1 MLIVIYI
8 LFFIFCFIGFR
19 FYSTGYNNDYL
30 SKSQCN
36 AVKGFFIIL
45 VFLSHI
51 NQYILKSGYRPSSL
65 GDEVYF
71 HITSTV
77 GQLMVV
83 VFLFFSGYGIMES
96 YKIRGSSYLSTM
108 PQKRILVTLLNF
120 DVAVLFFFLLNI
132 ILGKSMTLSQVL
144 LSFIAWDSLGNSNWY
159 IFCIL
164 LCYSVAYIAL
174 TISSNQNRAILL
186 VFCLCVIA
194 MITLSFFKGSWWY
207 NTMLCFPLGM
217 LFSKMKSKVDSF
229 IPSIYIVILVSLTFL
244 FFVFRNCSLSLC
256 GLTYNIESMCYALII
271 VLLMMKMKSNN
282 KFLQWMGQ
290 MLFPL
295 YIYQRLMMIAI
306 FESSG
311 GIIFI
316 ATYPMAFI
324 LICFVAVVLI
334 ANLYP
339 RWQISI
345 QNDWILCGKK

>member
-1 MLIVIYI
+1 MLFVIYI
-8 LFFIFCFIGFR
+8 LLFIFCFIELR
-19 FYSTGYNNDYL
+19 FFYTGYNNDYL
-30 SKSQCN
+30 SKNQCN

-65 GDEVYF
+65 SDDVYF

-83 VFLFFSGYGIMES
+83 MFLFFSGYGIMES

-108 PQKRILVTLLNF
+108 PQKRILITLLNF
-120 DVAVLFFFLLNI
+120 DVAVLFFVLLNI
-132 ILGKSMTLSQVL
+132 ILGKSMTLSQIL
-144 LSFIAWDSLGNSNWY
+144 LSFIAWDSIGNSNWY

-174 TISSNQNRAILL
+174 TISSNLNRAILL
-186 VFCLCVIA
+186 VFCLCVIV

-217 LFSKMKSKVDSF
+217 FFFQMKSKVDLF

-244 FFVFRNCSLSLC
+244 FFVFRNCTLSMYAM
-256 GLTYNIESMCYALII
+256 TYNIESMCYALII

-282 KFLQWMGQ
+282 KYLQWMGQ

-306 FESSG
+306 FETSRG
-311 GIIFI
+311 KIFI
-316 ATYPMAFI
+316 VSYPIVYIF
-324 LICFVAVVLI
+324 ICFVAMVLI
-334 ANLYP
+334 ACLYP
-339 RWQISI
+339 RWRFSI
-345 QNDWILCGKK
+345 QNNRIICGN

>member
-229 IPSIYIVILVSLTFL
+229 IPSIYIVILVSLTS
-244 FFVFRNCSLSLC
+244 CSLSS
-256 GLTYNIESMCYALII
+256 EI
-271 VLLMMKMKSNN
+271 VL
-282 KFLQWMGQ
+282 FL
-290 MLFPL
+290 
-295 YIYQRLMMIAI
+295 
-306 FESSG
+306 
-311 GIIFI
+311 
-316 ATYPMAFI
+316 
-324 LICFVAVVLI
+324 CVV
-334 ANLYP
+334 
-339 RWQISI
+339 
-345 QNDWILCGKK
+345 